1 MAPIASRGF
10 RTWPFVEAS
19 SFRWPRRSYPRRHG
33 EQHLGYVAAPAP
45 PNGAQPTSQRPILG
59 LIAGLKLFGFWGFIF
74 GPLLISYLLLL
85 IRIYRS
91 EFGGPV
97 KSPNPPST

>member
-1 MAPIASRGF
+1 MTPTALLALHPLQVGIHTF
-10 RTWPFVEAS
+10 LNVDNI
-19 SFRWPRRSYPRRHG
+19 G
-33 EQHLGYVAAPAP
+33 ELLPLVWGSIVA
-45 PNGAQPTSQRPILG
+45 GVILG

-85 IRIYRS
+85 VRIYRS
-91 EFGGPV
+91 EFGGQV